1 MNSKKYAIV
10 YNKQIT
16 HSIDIKNELSTIL
29 QNNKIKPA
37 CFDIDNMEQNYDF
50 IFVIGGDGTILK
62 ASRFYAKTSTPIFG
76 INLGRLGFLSQ
87 CSADN
92 IKNAVTRILDGEY
105 SIENRIMLQYKN
117 YTALND
123 FVIKSSM
130 SGRTSKFSL
139 KINNKIV
146 CDYLADGIII
156 STPTGSTAYGLS
168 AGGPVIV
175 PSLDAFV
182 IVPICPH
189 TLTARPLVVP
199 DSETITISAAESE
212 SSYFFSA
219 DGQEFMEV
227 NSEININ
234 KAPLP
239 VRLVLLDGTE
249 FYSVLRDKLHWGISP
264 ARLTY

>member
-1 MNSKKYAIV
+1 MTEKRYAIV
-10 YNKQIT
+10 YNKQMT
-16 HSIDIKNELSTIL
+16 HSIDIKNELRIL
-29 QNNKIKPA
+29 LHNNNIEIE
-37 CFDIDNMEQNYDF
+37 CFDINNMKLGYDF

-62 ASRFYAKTSTPIFG
+62 ASRFYAKSSTPIFG

-87 CSADN
+87 CSAEN
-92 IKNAVTRILDGEY
+92 LQKAVKKILNGEY

-123 FVIKSSM
+123 FVIKSSL

-139 KINNKIV
+139 KINDKKV

-199 DSETITISAAESE
+199 DSEKITISAAETDSC
-212 SSYFFSA
+212 YFFSA

-227 NSEININ
+227 KSEINII
-234 KAPLP
+234 KADYP
-239 VRLVLLDGTE
+239 VKLALLDESE
-249 FYSVLRDKLHWGISP
+249 FYTVLRDKLHWGISP
-264 ARLTY
+264 AKI